1 MLTSLCCVSYTLI
14 TSIWLWPLNPSPL
27 PVKWLLQSGLVML
40 LPHGYDGGGPEH
52 SSCRIERFL
61 QLCDSSES
69 EADGDCVNMHVANP
83 TTPAQYFHLLRRQVR
98 WNPPGLT
105 EISWLA
111 IKVFSFGGR
120 KMKQG
125 HGQVYNLLCIK
136 ECTLSNLIC
145 GHLTKV

>member
-1 MLTSLCCVSYTLI
+1 
-14 TSIWLWPLNPSPL
+14 
-27 PVKWLLQSGLVML
+27 ML

-69 EADGDCVNMHVANP
+69 EEDGDCVNMHVANP
-83 TTPAQYFHLLRRQVR
+83 TTPAQYFHLLRRQVK
-98 WNPPGLT
+98 WSPSSADTPGLT

-120 KMKQG
+120 RMKQG
-125 HGQVYNLLCIK
+125 HGQVYKFSCVLKNVL
-136 ECTLSNLIC
+136 
-145 GHLTKV
+145 